1 MSEGGARHAAD
12 LEELRIERPQAIEL
26 DGRATFR
33 PVRMNRADHDPSAT
47 RFAQHL
53 NDAILVPH

>member
-1 MSEGGARHAAD
+1 
-12 LEELRIERPQAIEL
+12 
-26 DGRATFR
+26 
-33 PVRMNRADHDPSAT
+33 MNRADHDPSAT